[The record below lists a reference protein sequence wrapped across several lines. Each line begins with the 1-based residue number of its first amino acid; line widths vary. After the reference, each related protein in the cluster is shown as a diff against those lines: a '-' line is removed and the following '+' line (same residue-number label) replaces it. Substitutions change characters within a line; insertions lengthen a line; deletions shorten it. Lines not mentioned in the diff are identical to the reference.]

1 MAGNKGNGGD
11 GGEPKQL
18 SCRKKIQ
25 NNELKDTLFGLRE
38 LQSHNLR
45 VPLQTFILTIVKW
58 ALCSFGEE
66 IKSQNLNIY
75 SINEVI
81 IQTHLFFPYLNK
93 QAVCRGK

>member
-45 VPLQTFILTIVKW
+45 VPLQTFILTIVK
-58 ALCSFGEE
+58 
-66 IKSQNLNIY
+66 
-75 SINEVI
+75 
-81 IQTHLFFPYLNK
+81 
-93 QAVCRGK
+93 